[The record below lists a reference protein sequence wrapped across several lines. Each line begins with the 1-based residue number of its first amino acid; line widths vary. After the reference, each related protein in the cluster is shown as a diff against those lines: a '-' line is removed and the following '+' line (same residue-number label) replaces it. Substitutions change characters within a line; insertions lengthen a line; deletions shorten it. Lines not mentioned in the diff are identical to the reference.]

1 MYSDYHAMLN
11 RDGEDAPPN
20 YVAGTARAML
30 ANRVSYFLNIKGPS
44 VTVDTACSGSLV
56 GLDLACR
63 ALQLREAEM
72 AIVAASNLFLNPEH
86 VMDTGGMG
94 QAHSPTALCHTF
106 DADADGYVKAEAVNC
121 VIVKRLSDAIRDRD
135 PIRAV
140 VRGTAS
146 NSNGR
151 TVGGIV
157 SPNSVAQAAA
167 IRAAYSRA
175 GITDFNETAYLECH
189 GTGTPAGDAAEV
201 NGAGS
206 VFGSTRD
213 PTRPL
218 IIGSIKSNLGHAEPA
233 AGLSGLIKVI
243 LSMEKSL
250 IPGNPTFI
258 KPNPKIDF
266 AGNKVKASR
275 RITAWPDKGYSVR
288 RASVSSSGF
297 GGSNAHAV
305 VEQHN
310 MGTAS
315 THTHSYQSL
324 SGGQGGLDSLAEES
338 GNQRP
343 VVLVLSANDATAL
356 KASINALC
364 NHLINPAIVTPLP
377 DLAYTLSERRS
388 RFFHRAFV
396 TTNADAVLDDGD
408 FTVTKKLPHEPK
420 IGFVFTGQGAQ
431 WPQMGKEILS
441 FPLARSVLQEL
452 DQILQAQPNPPSW
465 TLEAELSQPRTADH
479 LRQPEFSQPLVTALQ
494 ICLFSLFESWGVKP
508 TAVVG
513 HSSGE
518 IAAAYAAGWL
528 DRAGAIKAAF
538 YRGRAA
544 VNRKDE
550 AEPNT
555 GMLAV
560 GLGPGGAAPF
570 LEKYT
575 SEGQKVWIACFN
587 SPSSVTVSGHKPTL
601 EALAKD
607 LKNAGHFAR
616 LLQVDLAYHSPLM
629 GVIGEEYDKLL
640 AADEEFKP
648 SSDNNNSGVTMF
660 SSVTASKKTTPAD
673 ASYWKSNMVSPVR
686 FAEALTQVVADQ
698 KPDILIELG
707 PSGALAGP
715 VSQILKDKS
724 LSQGADVTYMASWA
738 RGAGSIK
745 ALLNVAGRLFAA
757 GAPIDISKVNGQDR
771 NAMRTIV
778 DLPSYPWNHT
788 VKYWHENAASVD
800 WRNKRYVSHD
810 LIGSKVTGTSWT
822 APTWRKQLRL
832 ADIPWLRD
840 HKLGSDV
847 LLPGAAFAAMALEAM
862 FQKHCA
868 LHPDET
874 EDVRGANDL
883 AYRFRNIK
891 FDRAVVVEETK
902 PTTILLS
909 LTAVP
914 GNKDWH
920 EFRVRTTP
928 GEGVVYEHCWGLV
941 RVQEPLSD
949 DDEASR
955 KAACAPLQHDQS
967 VGLWYKRQ
975 DDIGTHFG
983 PSFQKIKRLEAISGR
998 NDCRAT
1004 LALAPPPSRWDPQ
1017 SYYPIHPAALDACF
1031 QSSIPAVVGG
1041 ERSALRDVLVPA
1053 QIDDMVINKLPHR
1066 IHDGIASAEAIWS
1079 GRGRKD
1085 KHQTWTASI
1094 SVRDIESG
1102 EIYVRVRGLANNR
1115 LDVQQKPDNQTF
1127 QALHWKPDV
1136 SLLTQDQVLYMA
1148 QNKVDD
1154 IIDLVAHKTPR
1165 LSVLEIAI
1173 DDASATEPLW
1183 LHGGQSSE
1191 AARVACA
1198 RYDFATPGA
1207 QTLVSV
1213 ESSHGGRTGYHLL
1226 HANQDFLG
1234 LPTTEPTYDLAIVR
1248 GSLHKDDSIFDKVRA
1263 LLKPGGFLLRVS
1275 GAEDDAAKNERE
1287 GSGIH
1292 TPSSEGSG
1300 SGSLVHVA
1308 SIQVND
1314 QPKADIEIPS
1324 TPAAWLST
1332 KANLTQARTGETL
1345 LVLQFR
1351 ETAQPLAPGLRA
1363 VLVAAGW
1370 EVKEASVHK
1379 LSQLPQTMAAAAA
1392 VLVVD
1397 EMATPVLADIS
1408 EIQWDALKQMASSG
1422 KPVLWVTKGGQTA
1435 ERVTD
1440 PDRALVHGLF
1450 RTFRREDVGASL
1462 TTLDVQSAAS
1472 PAAYWAIERVLHVS
1486 HTSQETVADYEYAE
1500 RDGVIFIPRLLV
1512 DDELND
1518 FQAASAGDGLEPVT
1532 KDFHATNSLVRLR
1545 AEQVGSLQ
1553 RLVWS
1558 EVSDTPLD
1566 TSSVEI
1572 DVMAV
1577 GANFKD
1583 VATAMGIVPE
1593 NEYMMGFEC
1602 AGTIRRVGAATASR
1616 FRPGDRVVAHTNGSY
1631 ANRVQCAADRVHVIP
1646 ESMSFEDAATIP
1658 VVYATVVYSLL
1669 HLAHLRKGQVSI
1681 AYPTCELFIVLITS

>member
-63 ALQLREAEM
+63 SLQLREAEM

-151 TVGGIV
+151 TIGGIV

-167 IRAAYSRA
+167 IRAAYSNA
-175 GITDFNETAYLECH
+175 GITNFNETAYLECH

-206 VFGSTRD
+206 VFARTRD
-213 PTRPL
+213 PAHPL

-315 THTHSYQSL
+315 THTHSYRPL
-324 SGGQGGLDSLAEES
+324 SGGQGGLEPLTEDSE
-338 GNQRP
+338 NQRP
-343 VVLVLSANDATAL
+343 RVLVLSANDATAL

-408 FTVTKKLPHEPK
+408 FTVAKKLPHEPK

-431 WPQMGKEILS
+431 WPQMGKEILV
-441 FPLARSVLQEL
+441 FPLARLILQEL

-465 TLEAELSQPRTADH
+465 TLEAELCQARTADH

-494 ICLFSLFESWGVKP
+494 ICLFSLLESWGIKP

-528 DRAGAIKAAF
+528 NRAGAIKAAF

-544 VNRKDE
+544 VNRKNE

-560 GLGPGGAAPF
+560 GLGPESATPF
-570 LEKYT
+570 LERYT
-575 SEGQKVWIACFN
+575 SDGLNVWIACFN

-607 LKNAGHFAR
+607 LKNAGQFAR

-629 GVIGEEYDKLL
+629 GIIGDEYDKLL
-640 AADEEFKP
+640 AADKEFQP
-648 SSDNNNSGVTMF
+648 SSGNNNSGVTMF

-673 ASYWKSNMVSPVR
+673 ANYWKSNMVSPVR
-686 FAEALTQVVADQ
+686 FAEALTQVVVDQ

-724 LSQGADVTYMASWA
+724 LSQGTEVTYMASWA

-757 GAPIDISKVNGQDR
+757 GAPIDICKVNGLDS
-771 NAMRTIV
+771 NSMRTIV

-810 LIGSKVTGTSWT
+810 LIGSKITGTSWT

-874 EDVRGANDL
+874 EGVRGANDL

-914 GNKDWH
+914 GSKDWH

-928 GEGVVYEHCWGLV
+928 GEGVVYEHCWGLI
-941 RVQEPLSD
+941 RVQEPLD
-949 DDEASR
+949 DDEALR
-955 KAACAPLQHDQS
+955 KAACAPLQHDQP

-975 DDIGTHFG
+975 HDIGTHFG
-983 PSFQKIKRLEAISGR
+983 PAFQKIQRLEAISGR

-1004 LALAPPPSRWDPQ
+1004 LSGVARATFLCEQSWVVQTRHNLNPS
-1017 SYYPIHPAALDACF
+1017 
-1031 QSSIPAVVGG
+1031 
-1041 ERSALRDVLVPA
+1041 
-1053 QIDDMVINKLPHR
+1053 
-1066 IHDGIASAEAIWS
+1066 
-1079 GRGRKD
+1079 
-1085 KHQTWTASI
+1085 
-1094 SVRDIESG
+1094 
-1102 EIYVRVRGLANNR
+1102 
-1115 LDVQQKPDNQTF
+1115 
-1127 QALHWKPDV
+1127 
-1136 SLLTQDQVLYMA
+1136 
-1148 QNKVDD
+1148 
-1154 IIDLVAHKTPR
+1154 
-1165 LSVLEIAI
+1165 
-1173 DDASATEPLW
+1173 
-1183 LHGGQSSE
+1183 GQSS
-1191 AARVACA
+1191 
-1198 RYDFATPGA
+1198 
-1207 QTLVSV
+1207 S
-1213 ESSHGGRTGYHLL
+1213 
-1226 HANQDFLG
+1226 
-1234 LPTTEPTYDLAIVR
+1234 
-1248 GSLHKDDSIFDKVRA
+1248 
-1263 LLKPGGFLLRVS
+1263 
-1275 GAEDDAAKNERE
+1275 
-1287 GSGIH
+1287 
-1292 TPSSEGSG
+1292 
-1300 SGSLVHVA
+1300 A
-1308 SIQVND
+1308 S
-1314 QPKADIEIPS
+1314 
-1324 TPAAWLST
+1324 
-1332 KANLTQARTGETL
+1332 
-1345 LVLQFR
+1345 
-1351 ETAQPLAPGLRA
+1351 
-1363 VLVAAGW
+1363 
-1370 EVKEASVHK
+1370 
-1379 LSQLPQTMAAAAA
+1379 
-1392 VLVVD
+1392 
-1397 EMATPVLADIS
+1397 
-1408 EIQWDALKQMASSG
+1408 
-1422 KPVLWVTKGGQTA
+1422 
-1435 ERVTD
+1435 
-1440 PDRALVHGLF
+1440 
-1450 RTFRREDVGASL
+1450 
-1462 TTLDVQSAAS
+1462 
-1472 PAAYWAIERVLHVS
+1472 
-1486 HTSQETVADYEYAE
+1486 
-1500 RDGVIFIPRLLV
+1500 
-1512 DDELND
+1512 
-1518 FQAASAGDGLEPVT
+1518 
-1532 KDFHATNSLVRLR
+1532 
-1545 AEQVGSLQ
+1545 
-1553 RLVWS
+1553 
-1558 EVSDTPLD
+1558 
-1566 TSSVEI
+1566 
-1572 DVMAV
+1572 
-1577 GANFKD
+1577 
-1583 VATAMGIVPE
+1583 
-1593 NEYMMGFEC
+1593 
-1602 AGTIRRVGAATASR
+1602 
-1616 FRPGDRVVAHTNGSY
+1616 
-1631 ANRVQCAADRVHVIP
+1631 
-1646 ESMSFEDAATIP
+1646 
-1658 VVYATVVYSLL
+1658 
-1669 HLAHLRKGQVSI
+1669 
-1681 AYPTCELFIVLITS
+1681 

>member
-1 MYSDYHAMLN
+1 MLN

-63 ALQLREAEM
+63 SLQLREAEM

-167 IRAAYSRA
+167 IRAAYARA

-206 VFGSTRD
+206 VFGISRD
-213 PTRPL
+213 PALPL
-218 IIGSIKSNLGHAEPA
+218 LIGSIKSNLGHAEPA
-233 AGLSGLIKVI
+233 AGISGLIKVI

-250 IPGNPTFI
+250 IPGTPTFI

-266 AGNKVKASR
+266 SGNKVKASR
-275 RITAWPDKGYSVR
+275 RIAAWPDKGYSVR

-305 VEQHN
+305 VEQYN
-310 MGTAS
+310 AGTAS
-315 THTHSYQSL
+315 THAHSYQSL
-324 SGGQGGLDSLAEES
+324 TGGQGGLGSLTED
-338 GNQRP
+338 GDNQRP
-343 VVLVLSANDATAL
+343 IVLVLSANDAPTL
-356 KASINALC
+356 KASVNALC

-396 TTNADAVLDDGD
+396 TTTADAVLDDGD
-408 FTVTKKLPHEPK
+408 FTITKKLPHEPK

-431 WPQMGKEILS
+431 WPQMGKEILL
-441 FPLARSVLQEL
+441 FPLARTILQEL
-452 DQILQAQPNPPSW
+452 DQVLQAQPNPPSW
-465 TLEAELSQPRTADH
+465 TLEAELTQPRMADH

-494 ICLFSLFESWGVKP
+494 ICLFSLFESWGIKP

-544 VNRKDE
+544 VNRKEE

-560 GLGPGGAAPF
+560 GLGPESAAPF
-570 LEKYT
+570 LEKY
-575 SEGQKVWIACFN
+575 SSDRANVWIACFN

-607 LKNAGHFAR
+607 LKSAGHFAR
-616 LLQVDLAYHSPLM
+616 LLQVELAYHSPLM

-640 AADEEFKP
+640 AADKDFKP
-648 SSDNNNSGVTMF
+648 SSDNNNSSVTMF
-660 SSVTASKKTTPAD
+660 SSVTATKKTTPAD

-686 FAEALTQVVADQ
+686 FAEALTQVVTDR

-724 LSQGADVTYMASWA
+724 LSKGADVTYMASWA
-738 RGAGSIK
+738 RGAGAIK

-757 GAPIDISKVNGQDR
+757 GAPIDILKVNGHDS
-771 NAMRTIV
+771 NTTRTIV
-778 DLPSYPWNHT
+778 DLPSYPWNHS

-810 LIGSKVTGTSWT
+810 LIGSKVAGTSWT

-847 LLPGAAFAAMALEAM
+847 LLPGAAFAAMALEAI

-874 EDVRGANDL
+874 EDITGPNDL

-891 FDRAVVVEETK
+891 FDRAVVVEEGK

-909 LTAVP
+909 LTTVP

-920 EFRVRTTP
+920 EFRIRTSP
-928 GEGVVYEHCWGLV
+928 SEGVVYEHCWGLV
-941 RVQEPLSD
+941 RVQEPLG

-955 KAACAPLQHDQS
+955 TAASAPLKHAQQY
-967 VGLWYKRQ
+967 GLWYKRQ
-975 DDIGTHFG
+975 DDNGTHFG
-983 PSFQKIKRLEAISGR
+983 PAFQKIQRLEAISGR
-998 NDCRAT
+998 NDCRAILSLT
-1004 LALAPPPSRWDPQ
+1004 PPPSKWDPQ
-1017 SYYPIHPAALDACF
+1017 TYYPIHPAALDACF

-1053 QIDDMVINKLPHR
+1053 QIDDMIINKLPQELQN
-1066 IHDGIASAEAIWS
+1066 GIGAAEAIWS
-1079 GRGRKD
+1079 GRGRKE

-1094 SVRDIESG
+1094 SVRDAESG
-1102 EIYVRVRGLANNR
+1102 ELYVRVRGLANNR
-1115 LDVQQKPDNQTF
+1115 LDVQQKPDNQVF

-1148 QNKVDD
+1148 QNKLDD

-1165 LSVLEIAI
+1165 LSVLEIAV

-1183 LHGGQSSE
+1183 LHGGKSSG
-1191 AARVACA
+1191 AARAA
-1198 RYDFATPGA
+1198 YTRYDFATPGA

-1213 ESSHGGRTGYHLL
+1213 ESAHGGKTGYHLL
-1226 HANQDFLG
+1226 HVNQDSLG
-1234 LPTTEPTYDLAIVR
+1234 LPDTAPTYNLAIVR
-1248 GSLHKDDSIFDKVRA
+1248 GPLHGDDPLFDKVRA

-1275 GAEDDAAKNERE
+1275 GSEEDVAENERD
-1287 GSGIH
+1287 GSEVQ
-1292 TPSSEGSG
+1292 TPSSEGSS
-1300 SGSLVHVA
+1300 SGSLVHV
-1308 SIQVND
+1308 SSLQLND
-1314 QPKADIEIPS
+1314 QPSAELVIPS

-1332 KANLTQARTGETL
+1332 KSDPTSARTGKTL
-1345 LVLQFR
+1345 LVLQFN
-1351 ETAQPLAPGLRA
+1351 ETVQALAPGLRA

-1370 EVKEASVHK
+1370 EVKEASIHK
-1379 LSQLPQTMAAAAA
+1379 NPQLQQAIAAAAA

-1397 EMATPVLADIS
+1397 EIAAPVLAEIS
-1408 EIQWDALKQMASSG
+1408 EIQWEALKQLSSSG
-1422 KPVLWVTKGGQTA
+1422 TPVVWVTKGGQTA
-1435 ERVTD
+1435 EHVTD
-1440 PDRALVHGLF
+1440 PDCALVHGLF

-1472 PAAYWAIERVLHVS
+1472 PAAYWAIQRVLHVS
-1486 HTSQETVADYEYAE
+1486 STSQNTAADYEYAE
-1500 RDGVIFIPRLLV
+1500 RDGTIHVPRLLV
-1512 DDELND
+1512 DDELNE
-1518 FQAASAGDGLEPVT
+1518 FQTASAGDGLEPVT
-1532 KDFHATNSLVRLR
+1532 KDFHANKALVRLR

-1558 EVSDTPLD
+1558 ELNDTPLD
-1566 TSSVEI
+1566 DSSVEI
-1572 DVMAV
+1572 DVVAV

-1602 AGTIRRVGAATASR
+1602 SGTIRSVGSAAASR

-1631 ANRVQCAADRVHVIP
+1631 ANRVQCVADRVHGIP
-1646 ESMSFEDAATIP
+1646 DSMSFEEAATIP

-1669 HLAHLRKGQVSI
+1669 HLAHLRKGQVNI
-1681 AYPTCELFIVLITS
+1681 NYLTAET

>member
-1 MYSDYHAMLN
+1 MLN

-44 VTVDTACSGSLV
+44 VTLDTACSGSLV

-63 ALQLREAEM
+63 SLQLREAEL

-157 SPNSVAQAAA
+157 SPSSVMQATAM
-167 IRAAYSRA
+167 RAAYSNA

-206 VFGSTRD
+206 VFGKTRD
-213 PTRPL
+213 PARPL
-218 IIGSIKSNLGHAEPA
+218 LIGSIKSNLGHTEPA
-233 AGLSGLIKVI
+233 AGISGLIKVI

-250 IPGNPTFI
+250 IPGTPTFI
-258 KPNPKIDF
+258 KPNPNIDF

-275 RITAWPDKGYSVR
+275 RIAGWPDKGFSVR

-310 MGTAS
+310 MGAAS
-315 THTHSYQSL
+315 THTHSYRLL
-324 SGGQGGLDSLAEES
+324 SGEQEGLEPVTED
-338 GNQRP
+338 GDNQRP
-343 VVLVLSANDATAL
+343 RVLVLSANDATSL

-364 NHLINPAIVTPLP
+364 NHLINPAIITPLP

-388 RFFHRAFV
+388 HFYHRAFV
-396 TTNADAVLDDGD
+396 TTSTDAVLDDGD
-408 FTVTKKLPHEPK
+408 FTIAKKLPHEPR

-431 WPQMGKEILS
+431 WPQMGKELLT
-441 FPLARSVLQEL
+441 FPLARSILQEL
-452 DQILQAQPNPPSW
+452 DQVLQAQPSPPPW
-465 TLEAELSQPRTADH
+465 TLEAELCEPRSADH

-494 ICLFSLFESWGVKP
+494 ICLCSLFESWGINP
-508 TAVVG
+508 SAVMG

-544 VNRKDE
+544 VNRKHE

-560 GLGPGGAAPF
+560 GLGPENAAPF
-570 LEKYT
+570 LERYT
-575 SEGQKVWIACFN
+575 SDGPKVWIACYN

-607 LKNAGHFAR
+607 LKKAGYFAR
-616 LLQVDLAYHSPLM
+616 LLQVELAYHSPLM
-629 GVIGEEYDKLL
+629 GVIGDEYDKLL
-640 AADEEFKP
+640 VADKDFKP
-648 SSDNNNSGVTMF
+648 SSNKNNSEVTMI
-660 SSVTASKKTTPAD
+660 SSVTASRKTTPAD
-673 ASYWKSNMVSPVR
+673 ARYWKSNMVSPVR
-686 FAEALTQVVADQ
+686 FAEALTQVVADE

-724 LSQGADVTYMASWA
+724 LSQAKNVTYMASWA
-738 RGAGSIK
+738 RGVGSVK
-745 ALLNVAGRLFAA
+745 ALLNVAGRLFTA
-757 GAPIDISKVNGQDR
+757 GAPIDICKVNGHNSR
-771 NAMRTIV
+771 TMRTIV

-788 VKYWHENAASVD
+788 VKYWHENAASVE

-810 LIGSKVTGTSWT
+810 LIGSKVIGTSWT

-832 ADIPWLRD
+832 VDVPWLRD

-847 LLPGAAFAAMALEAM
+847 LLPGAAFAAMALEGM

-874 EDVRGANDL
+874 EDAKGANDL

-902 PTTILLS
+902 PTTILIS

-928 GEGVVYEHCWGLV
+928 SEDVIYEHCWGLI
-941 RVQEPLSD
+941 RVQESLV
-949 DDEASR
+949 DDEALR
-955 KAACAPLQHDQS
+955 KAACAPLKHDQPYR
-967 VGLWYKRQ
+967 LWYKRQ
-975 DDIGTHFG
+975 DDMGTHFG
-983 PSFQKIKRLEAISGR
+983 PAFQKIQRLEAISGR
-998 NDCRAT
+998 NDCRSILSLT
-1004 LALAPPPSRWDPQ
+1004 PPPSRWDPQ
-1017 SYYPIHPAALDACF
+1017 SYYPLHPAALDACF

-1053 QIDDMVINKLPHR
+1053 QIDDMFINKMPR
-1066 IHDGIASAEAIWS
+1066 SVQNGIATAEAIWS
-1079 GRGRKD
+1079 GRGRME
-1085 KHQTWTASI
+1085 KHQTWNANI
-1094 SVRDIESG
+1094 SVRDPESG
-1102 EIYVRVRGLANNR
+1102 ELHVRVRGIANNK
-1115 LDVQQKPDNQTF
+1115 LDVQQKPDKHTF

-1154 IIDLVAHKTPR
+1154 IVDLVAHKTPL
-1165 LSVLEIAI
+1165 LSVLEIAV

-1183 LHGGQSSE
+1183 LHGSRSSG
-1191 AARVACA
+1191 AARVACS
-1198 RYDFATPGA
+1198 RYDFATRGA

-1213 ESSHGGRTGYHLL
+1213 EASHGGRTGYHLL
-1226 HANQDFLG
+1226 HANQDSLG
-1234 LPTTEPTYDLAIVR
+1234 LPTTGPTYDLAIVR
-1248 GSLHKDDSIFDKVRA
+1248 GSTQKEDAIFDKIRA
-1263 LLKPGGFLLRVS
+1263 LLKPGGSLLRVS
-1275 GAEDDAAKNERE
+1275 GSEEDAVGKERE
-1287 GSGIH
+1287 SSGVH
-1292 TPSSEGSG
+1292 TPSSESSG
-1300 SGSLVHVA
+1300 SGSLVHV
-1308 SIQVND
+1308 SSHEVND
-1314 QPKADIEIPS
+1314 QFSADIAIPT

-1332 KANLTQARTGETL
+1332 KANLTLARTGGTL
-1345 LVLQFR
+1345 QVLQFK
-1351 ETAQPLAPGLRA
+1351 ETAPLLAPGLRA
-1363 VLVAAGW
+1363 VLIAAGW
-1370 EVKEASVHK
+1370 EVKEASINK
-1379 LSQLPQTMAAAAA
+1379 LTQLQQTIAAAAA

-1397 EMATPVLADIS
+1397 EIATPVLADIN
-1408 EIQWDALKQMASSG
+1408 EIQWEALKQLSSSG
-1422 KPVLWVTKGGQTA
+1422 KPVVWVTKGGQTA

-1440 PDRALVHGLF
+1440 PDCALVHGLL

-1486 HTSQETVADYEYAE
+1486 RTNQGQNTAADYEYAE
-1500 RDGVIFIPRLLV
+1500 RDGVIYVPRLLV
-1512 DDELND
+1512 DEELND
-1518 FQAASAGDGLEPVT
+1518 FQAASAGDGPEPVT
-1532 KDFHATNSLVRLR
+1532 KDFHATNALVRLR

-1553 RLVWS
+1553 RLAWS
-1558 EVSDTPLD
+1558 ELSEGETPLD
-1566 TSSVEI
+1566 MSGVEI

-1602 AGTIRRVGAATASR
+1602 AGTIRRVGAAITTASR

-1631 ANRVQCAADRVHVIP
+1631 ANRVQCAADRVHIIP
-1646 ESMSFEDAATIP
+1646 DSMSFEDAATIP
-1658 VVYATVVYSLL
+1658 VAYVTVVYSLF
-1669 HLAHLRKGQVSI
+1669 HLVHLRKGQVNI
-1681 AYPTCELFIVLITS
+1681 FYLPAKNFKC